1 MEQNQTAMR
10 EEYKKTVERVRGAMP
25 DKELMNDLSELF
37 KICGDST
44 RVGIICALVGAE
56 MCVGDIAD
64 ILGMTSSA
72 ISHQL
77 RVLKHL
83 EIVKSRR
90 EGRNILYHLA
100 DRQIGE
106 IFRLGFAHLR
116 QKHK

>member
-10 EEYKKTVERVRGAMP
+10 EDYKKTVERVRGAMP
-25 DKELMNDLSELF
+25 DKDLMRDLAELF
-37 KICGDST
+37 KICGDPT
-44 RVGIICALVGAE
+44 RVGIVCALVGAE

-77 RVLKHL
+77 RVLKHMN
-83 EIVKSRR
+83 IVKSRR

-100 DRQIGE
+100 DRQVGE
-106 IFRLGFAHLR
+106 IFRLGFSHLR
-116 QKHK
+116 QNKK